1 MSGII
6 KKISLLRTRQN
17 TEGRSKKA
25 LTTRSSVVLRVYRSN
40 KANGDSARFDTFEV
54 PTQRWTTVLDAL
66 LYAKAYKD
74 TSIGI
79 RYSCDRYQQA
89 PRCMTCNG

>member
-6 KKISLLRTRQN
+6 KKISMLGTRQN
-17 TEGRSKKA
+17 NRKP
-25 LTTRSSVVLRVYRSN
+25 LTTPSSVVLRVYRSN

-74 TSIGI
+74 TSIGV
-79 RYSCDRYQQA
+79 RYSCRMASCGFFDQ
-89 PRCMTCNG
+89 